1 MTGTSRH
8 ILLKKLKLPKDGLM
22 YYIILI
28 TGLITLDQWT
38 KHLTVTKLVEG
49 QSFPLIFD
57 FFHLTYVKNRGVA
70 FGMFQGK
77 IPIISIVTTLAIIGI
92 TWYLI
97 KCIKAKKNIFE
108 NLAYAFILAGAV
120 GNMIDR
126 ILRGFVVDM
135 VDFRGIWSYVF
146 NLADVWINIGVALI
160 LFAEFM
166 IVKQKKKKH

>member
-1 MTGTSRH
+1 
-8 ILLKKLKLPKDGLM
+8 M

-38 KHLTVTKLVEG
+38 KHLTVTRLVEG
-49 QSFPLIFD
+49 QSFPLVFD
-57 FFHLTYVKNRGVA
+57 FLHLTYVKNRGVA

-77 IPIISIVTTLAIIGI
+77 IPIISVVTIAAIIGI

-97 KCIKAKKNIFE
+97 KCVKAKHNIFE

-146 NLADVWINIGVALI
+146 NLADVWINIGVAFI
-160 LFAEFM
+160 LFAEF
-166 IVKQKKKKH
+166 IVMRQKKKKH